1 MNGEQESIWKEVV
14 VALYAVHI
22 DLNLERLRNA
32 TENLSDSL

>member
-1 MNGEQESIWKEVV
+1 MNGEQESIRKEVV
-14 VALYAVHI
+14 VALFEVCI